1 MEGGREG
8 DEIEEEV
15 AMVDKACGAVTW
27 VGAWTGVAGMI
38 SGGSWSGFG
47 TAVDRPPV
55 STVVNI
61 WFDSWGWVDIVASGI
76 NDFSWCL

>member
-27 VGAWTGVAGMI
+27 VDT
-38 SGGSWSGFG
+38 
-47 TAVDRPPV
+47 
-55 STVVNI
+55 
-61 WFDSWGWVDIVASGI
+61 
-76 NDFSWCL
+76 

>member
-27 VGAWTGVAGMI
+27 VVA
-38 SGGSWSGFG
+38 
-47 TAVDRPPV
+47 
-55 STVVNI
+55 
-61 WFDSWGWVDIVASGI
+61 
-76 NDFSWCL
+76 

>member
-27 VGAWTGVAGMI
+27 VGT
-38 SGGSWSGFG
+38 
-47 TAVDRPPV
+47 
-55 STVVNI
+55 
-61 WFDSWGWVDIVASGI
+61 
-76 NDFSWCL
+76 